1 MTRRSACSHPPLVA
15 AKPGGSS
22 SPHVHPGVRGPR
34 RRHTP
39 RTSRYACP
47 EYSQPVLDPSTV
59 FDDSGPLEDR
69 LSGELLRTVGARL
82 GHRLPLAYVAL
93 AHRHNGGL
101 SAHDA
106 YPAPS
111 RTTWAGSRP

>member
-1 MTRRSACSHPPLVA
+1 
-15 AKPGGSS
+15 
-22 SPHVHPGVRGPR
+22 
-34 RRHTP
+34 
-39 RTSRYACP
+39 
-47 EYSQPVLDPSTV
+47 
-59 FDDSGPLEDR
+59 
-69 LSGELLRTVGARL
+69 L

-111 RTTWAGSRP
+111 RTTWAGSRPWLRDLLERAHRRFRSQGLGWCWPLCGMP